1 MINRYSSNPFT
12 FFIMAK
18 PESQNTLLMYVN
30 DVLALERDIK
40 ESVAL
45 QMASAVDLH
54 NPDATAF
61 LHQLALSTSARH
73 ESLVELSHALGSGA
87 GALKETLAAA
97 AGFLTGLYGKVRKHA
112 VSRILRDD
120 YTALS
125 LACTAYS
132 MLYTTG
138 VALRSEPTATLA
150 LNHLRAVTPLLM
162 TLSHIIPGVVVAEL
176 TVDFPELNQEA
187 SAAGRDATA
196 SAWSQH
202 GEAESP

>member
-1 MINRYSSNPFT
+1 MSNPQ
-12 FFIMAK
+12 
-18 PESQNTLLMYVN
+18 SQNTLLMYVN

-45 QMASAVDLH
+45 QIDSAVDLH
-54 NPDATAF
+54 GPEATAF
-61 LHQLALSTSARH
+61 LHQLALSTAVRH
-73 ESLVELSHALGSGA
+73 ANLVELSYVLGSGA
-87 GALKETLAAA
+87 GAVKEVVAAA
-97 AGFLTGLYGKVRKHA
+97 AGMLAGFYGKVRKHA

-138 VALRSEPTATLA
+138 VALRSEPTASLA
-150 LNHLRAVTPLLM
+150 LHHLRDVTPLLM
-162 TLSHIIPGVVVAEL
+162 NLSHIIPGVVVAEL
-176 TVDFPELNQEA
+176 SVDFPELNHEA
-187 SAAGRDATA
+187 AAVGRDATA

-202 GEAESP
+202 GEAESPYVYTS

>member
-1 MINRYSSNPFT
+1 M
-12 FFIMAK
+12 
-18 PESQNTLLMYVN
+18 SQSQSENTLLMYVN

-40 ESVAL
+40 EVVAL
-45 QMASAVDLH
+45 QIESAVDLQ
-54 NPDATAF
+54 NPEATAF
-61 LHQLALSTSARH
+61 LHELSLSTATRH
-73 ESLVELSHALGSGA
+73 ANLVELSHSLGSGA
-87 GALKETLAAA
+87 GVVKEVVAAA
-97 AGFLTGLYGKVRKHA
+97 AGFLAGLYGKVRKHA

-150 LNHLRAVTPLLM
+150 LHHLRAVTPLLM
-162 TLSHIIPGVVVAEL
+162 KLSHIIPGVVVAEL
-176 TVDFPELNQEA
+176 KVDFPELNQDA
-187 SAAGRDATA
+187 AKAGREATA

-202 GEAESP
+202 GESE

>member
-1 MINRYSSNPFT
+1 MSNSQ
-12 FFIMAK
+12 
-18 PESQNTLLMYVN
+18 SQNTLLMYVN
-30 DVLALERDIK
+30 DVLALERDIQ

-45 QMASAVDLH
+45 QIESAVDLH
-54 NPDATAF
+54 NPEAIAF
-61 LHQLALSTSARH
+61 LHELALSTETRH
-73 ESLVELSHALGSGA
+73 ANLVELSHALGSGA
-87 GALKETLAAA
+87 GAVKEVVAAA
-97 AGFLTGLYGKVRKHA
+97 AGMLAGLYGKVRKHA

-138 VALRSEPTATLA
+138 VALRSEPTSSLA
-150 LNHLRAVTPLLM
+150 LHHLREVTPLLM
-162 TLSHIIPGVVVAEL
+162 KLSRIIPGVVVAEL
-176 TVDFPELNQEA
+176 TVDFPELNREA
-187 SAAGRDATA
+187 ATAGREATA